1 MNTRTNTL
9 RTIDL
14 SAPVAEQSEITSIND
29 NHSAYD
35 AKNAPARWPASAVR
49 AIRGG
54 RSRGVRASDRFNERA
69 A

>member
-1 MNTRTNTL
+1 MNNKTNTL

-14 SAPVAEQSEITSIND
+14 SAPVAEQSEINVTND
-29 NHSAYD
+29 HPGYD
-35 AKNAPARWPASAVR
+35 ASKAPARWPASAVR